1 MFKRAMCNL
10 PAVGLI
16 LILFSSSISAAEP
29 TNLSLCKQ
37 ELIAYVKR
45 GEYAQQIATVALA
58 ADQYLHR
65 RISQG
70 AKSGEKLAIVFDIDE
85 TMLSSL
91 SEIEANDYGYVP
103 KAWDQWV
110 TEGRAPAILPVQA
123 IYDTALRG
131 KIDIFIITGR
141 KEGDRPGTERNL
153 REVGYKNW
161 TRMIFRTSK
170 TQPALNNAEFKTAV
184 RRKIT
189 EEGYTIVANIGDQA
203 SDLANGYAEQTFK
216 LPNPFYLAK

>member
-1 MFKRAMCNL
+1 MFTRALRVLTVTSVAACVFCGFV
-10 PAVGLI
+10 A
-16 LILFSSSISAAEP
+16 AAEP

-37 ELIAYVKR
+37 ELSAYVKR

-58 ADQYLHR
+58 ADQYLHQ

-70 AKSGEKLAIVFDIDE
+70 AKPGEKLAIVFDIDE

-103 KAWDQWV
+103 KVWDQWV

-123 IYDTALRG
+123 IYDTALHG

-161 TRMIFRTSK
+161 TRMIFRTTK
-170 TQPALNNAEFKTAV
+170 TQAALNNAEFKTAI

-189 EEGYTIVANIGDQA
+189 EEGYTIIANIGDQA

>member
-1 MFKRAMCNL
+1 MLTRDL
-10 PAVGLI
+10 RI
-16 LILFSSSISAAEP
+16 LTVISLAAFSSNSSVTAAEP

-37 ELIAYVKR
+37 EVAAYVKR
-45 GEYAQQIATVALA
+45 GEYAQQIAEVALRA
-58 ADQYLHR
+58 NQYLTK
-65 RISQG
+65 RIAEG
-70 AKSGEKLAIVFDIDE
+70 AKPGEKLAIVFDVDE

-110 TEGRAPAILPVQA
+110 TEGQAPAIIPVHA

-131 KIDIFIITGR
+131 KIAIFIITGR
-141 KEGDRPGTERNL
+141 KASDRPGTERNL
-153 REVGYKNW
+153 RQVGYEKW
-161 TRMIFRTSK
+161 TGLTFRSGK
-170 TQPALNNAEFKTAV
+170 SDASLNNTEFKTEV

-189 EEGYTIVANIGDQA
+189 EEGYRIIANVGDQA
-203 SDLANGYAEQTFK
+203 SDLANGYAERTFK